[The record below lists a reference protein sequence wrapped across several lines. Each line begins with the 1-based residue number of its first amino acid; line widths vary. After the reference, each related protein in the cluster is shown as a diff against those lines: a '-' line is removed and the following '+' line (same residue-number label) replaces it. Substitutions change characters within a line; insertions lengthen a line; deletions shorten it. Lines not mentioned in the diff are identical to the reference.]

1 MGKLREVDAAEEVM
15 QRRWICK
22 QTNNSSSSPFFQNNV
37 PGLGDPLWPSQFTAS
52 ADHSYTHHTYT
63 AVSPNQH
70 TSDTCNAPAL
80 LENPTSDHVLTP
92 YVARGFRGRWKAERK
107 ATCTL
112 RILGRSASVTHYTEE
127 PQRER
132 TGAPGASP
140 RLWGGGHRR
149 LRGCKR
155 L

>member
-1 MGKLREVDAAEEVM
+1 MWGSSGRWM
-15 QRRWICK
+15 QQRRWCREDESASK
-22 QTNNSSSSPFFQNNV
+22 PTTLPPPPLRQNNV

-52 ADHSYTHHTYT
+52 ADHSYTHTYT

-70 TSDTCNAPAL
+70 TSNTWKAPAL

-92 YVARGFRGRWKAERK
+92 YVARGFRGRWEAERK

-112 RILGRSASVTHYTEE
+112 CILGRPASVTHHTEE
-127 PQRER
+127 PQREQ

-149 LRGCKR
+149 LRGCKG